1 MNIKNTLLDFKTI
14 ESILNLSSIKEVNDT
29 FFIKCVINKNE
40 EPFLYQKLKERENE
54 KVFEFDVLKKDLN
67 KFEHYVVRA
76 KNKEEAK
83 LKLNKKL
90 QENYYRKMKGETK

>member
-1 MNIKNTLLDFKTI
+1 MNIKNTLLDFKTL
-14 ESILNLSSIKEVNDT
+14 EYILNLSNIKEVNDT

-54 KVFEFDVLKKDLN
+54 KVFEFDVLKRDLN
-67 KFEHYVVRA
+67 KFEHYVIRA

>member
-1 MNIKNTLLDFKTI
+1 MNIKNALLDFKTI

>member
-40 EPFLYQKLKERENE
+40 EPFLYQKLKERENG

>member
-1 MNIKNTLLDFKTI
+1 MNLKNTLLDFKTI

>member
-1 MNIKNTLLDFKTI
+1 M
-14 ESILNLSSIKEVNDT
+14 
-29 FFIKCVINKNE
+29 
-40 EPFLYQKLKERENE
+40 
-54 KVFEFDVLKKDLN
+54 LKKDLN

>member
-1 MNIKNTLLDFKTI
+1 MNIKNTLLDFKTV